1 MYSYD
6 TMSEALADL
15 RKRGYTEDFNL
26 GSDALVCD
34 IARVHPEEFEITEI
48 YRFEGNTDPADEA
61 VLFAIESK
69 NGLKGVLVN
78 GYGISADGLTA
89 AMAKKFSI
97 HLH

>member
-1 MYSYD
+1 MHSYD
-6 TMSEALADL
+6 TLTEALKDL
-15 RKRGYTEDFNL
+15 KKRGYTVDFNL
-26 GSDALVCD
+26 TSDALVCD
-34 IARVHPEEFEITEI
+34 IARYHPEDFEITEI

-61 VLFAIESK
+61 VLYAIESK

-78 GYGISADGLTA
+78 GYGISADALSA